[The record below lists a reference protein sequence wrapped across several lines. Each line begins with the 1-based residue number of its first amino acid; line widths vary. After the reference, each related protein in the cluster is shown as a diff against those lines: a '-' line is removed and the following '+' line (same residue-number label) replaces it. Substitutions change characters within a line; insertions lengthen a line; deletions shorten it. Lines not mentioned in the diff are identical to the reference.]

1 MKKAIVLGATG
12 GTGAPIVEE
21 LLKRGIET
29 TAFGRS
35 HQKLK
40 QLAMDLANPK
50 HLSLKVG
57 DVLNPKDLISACEGH
72 EVIFSCANVP
82 YNDMHTKLIPMG
94 EAVMEAANQ
103 LGAKIVVVDGIYPY
117 GRKTT
122 NQATEDHPKNPHT
135 KKGKIRLQYEQMVF
149 SPRWNKANKM
159 IVRLPDYY
167 GPSANQASYLGSTLE
182 GISAGK
188 PSVFIGTMKVAR
200 EFVYLPDAAIM
211 IVELAI
217 REDAYEQNWHIPASG
232 VISGRDFVKIA
243 QRAAG
248 TSKPVIPLGKM
259 GLSFLGLFSP
269 VMKEVVEML
278 YLTEEPFVLSGEKY
292 KRLVGPIPATPYE
305 IGIKA
310 TINTLMKRN
319 EVKEEIS
326 RRG

>member
-12 GTGAPIVEE
+12 GTGTPIVDE

-35 HQKLK
+35 YQKLN
-40 QLAMDLANPK
+40 QLAEELGNPK

-57 DVLNPKDLISACEGH
+57 DVFNTKELIAACKGYD
-72 EVIFSCANVP
+72 VIFNCANVP

-94 EAVMEAANQ
+94 EAVMEAANE

-117 GRKTT
+117 GRKTVDH
-122 NQATEDHPKNPHT
+122 ATEDHPKNPHT

-149 SPRWNKANKM
+149 GPRWNKARKL

-167 GPSANQASYLGSTLE
+167 GPSANQASYLGSTLD
-182 GISAGK
+182 GIAAGK
-188 PSVFIGTMKVAR
+188 PAVFIGTMKVAR

-211 IVELAI
+211 IVELAM
-217 REDAYEQNWHIPASG
+217 REGAYEQNWHIPASG
-232 VISGRDFVKIA
+232 VISGRDFVAIA

-259 GLSFLGLFSP
+259 GLSLIGLFAP

-278 YLTEEPFVLSGEKY
+278 YLTEEPFVISGEKY
-292 KRLVGPIPATPYE
+292 ERLIGPIPATPYV
-305 IGIKA
+305 IGITA
-310 TINTLMKRN
+310 TIKTLMKRN
-319 EVKEEIS
+319 EVKKTIAN
-326 RRG
+326 GN